1 MIKLNF
7 IPVKMRLPLKFG
19 AETIYSIQIAHV
31 EFEAYGK
38 VGLGETPLS
47 VGWAW
52 PSSLSFAFRE
62 KTMCDFCRFLADNW
76 ETPQLDPMVANYSFL
91 TGKLPELHQKF
102 NLENQVDMPQLAAL
116 ICASAFD
123 IAIHDAFGLANN
135 IPTYE
140 TYNKKYMSKDLSWF
154 FGDEKFANQYP
165 EDYFVKDV
173 PDTLPVW
180 HLVGGKDLLR
190 ESEKTGSEVDDNYPV
205 TLEKWIERD
214 GLKCLKIK
222 LTGCDS
228 NWDYERLVAVGKIAL
243 QYNCIALSPDFN
255 CMVKDT
261 NYVNIILDKLCDEY
275 PEIYKILLYVEQPF
289 PYDLEANKIDVHDCS
304 KRKPL
309 FMDESAHDWKLVKL
323 GRSLGWTGVALK
335 VCKTQTGAL
344 LSACWAKANNMQL
357 MVQDLTN
364 PMLAMIPHVQL
375 SAHVGTIMGVECNA
389 PQFYP
394 EASLEYE
401 KIYSGLYE
409 RRGGVVKLNML
420 KNHGIGYFRG

>member
-52 PSSLSFAFRE
+52 PSGLSFAFRE
-62 KTMCDFCRFLADNW
+62 KTMCDFCQYLADNW
-76 ETPQLDPMVANYSFL
+76 EPPQLDPMVANYRFL
-91 TGKLPELHQKF
+91 TEKLPELHQKF
-102 NLENQVDMPQLAAL
+102 NLENQVDMPHLAAL

-190 ESEKTGSEVDDNYPV
+190 ESEKTGS
-205 TLEKWIERD
+205 
-214 GLKCLKIK
+214 
-222 LTGCDS
+222 
-228 NWDYERLVAVGKIAL
+228 
-243 QYNCIALSPDFN
+243 
-255 CMVKDT
+255 
-261 NYVNIILDKLCDEY
+261 
-275 PEIYKILLYVEQPF
+275 
-289 PYDLEANKIDVHDCS
+289 
-304 KRKPL
+304 
-309 FMDESAHDWKLVKL
+309 
-323 GRSLGWTGVALK
+323 
-335 VCKTQTGAL
+335 
-344 LSACWAKANNMQL
+344 
-357 MVQDLTN
+357 
-364 PMLAMIPHVQL
+364 
-375 SAHVGTIMGVECNA
+375 
-389 PQFYP
+389 
-394 EASLEYE
+394 
-401 KIYSGLYE
+401 
-409 RRGGVVKLNML
+409 
-420 KNHGIGYFRG
+420 